1 MQRRYRRVACS
12 RGPGSKQDGPVT
24 TRRRGHSR
32 SRAVL
37 TAGAALAIAALA
49 ACSSTAATPTSSSKT
64 FGVGATGVVHFW
76 ARQAT
81 DGPAKALVQEFN
93 ASHKNLKVV
102 LHLTPPNDDTSQLA
116 TAIRAGSPPDVVGL
130 NDIDVPTFSHENA
143 LLNITKYVNALP
155 YKSALSP
162 GHLALATV
170 GTQYFGVPYL
180 ADLSV
185 LWYNKTLFTRAGLN
199 PNDPPT
205 DYAQIVTDAEK
216 IGALGHGIYGFSF
229 AGNCQGCLGFTMLPS
244 LWADGQH
251 LISGPLGNQTTNVA
265 ANAPL
270 KQMLAD
276 YQLMWSKHLV
286 PVNDQTQDGLTWGA
300 DFEAGKVGILPGDYG
315 FATKMTPSSEFGD
328 APLPGVTGDSY
339 STFDGGDDFV
349 IPAGAAN
356 ASGAWEFIQWAL
368 EPAQQQQ
375 YPSLGDTPV
384 RTDILTPAF
393 TAKNPFDAVA
403 LKALAK
409 GSVEYT
415 LAYDAVFNEP
425 GSPWFKMFEDAVY
438 NSNLSAGLTEGQSG
452 IESTLQSVTS

>member
-1 MQRRYRRVACS
+1 MRR
-12 RGPGSKQDGPVT
+12 
-24 TRRRGHSR
+24 
-32 SRAVL
+32 
-37 TAGAALAIAALA
+37 AGYLSIAAAALA
-49 ACSSTAATPTSSSKT
+49 AALALSACSSGGSTTPSSSSGKA
-64 FGVGATGVVHFW
+64 FGVDATGVVHFW

-81 DGPAKALVQEFN
+81 DGPAIALVKEFN

-143 LLNITKYVNALP
+143 LMNLTKYIDALP

-162 GHLALATV
+162 GHLALATI
-170 GTQYFGVPYL
+170 GNQYYGLPYL

-185 LWYNKTLFTRAGLN
+185 LWYNKKLFSEAGLN

-205 DYAQIVTDAEK
+205 NYAQIMTDAAAIQK
-216 IGALGHGIYGFSF
+216 LGNGVYGFSF
-229 AGNCQGCLGFTMLPS
+229 AGDCQGCLGFTMLPS
-244 LWADGQH
+244 LWADGVH
-251 LISGPLGNQTTNVA
+251 MISGPLGNQTANVA
-265 ANAPL
+265 NDAPL
-270 KQMLAD
+270 KTMLAD
-276 YQLMWSKHLV
+276 YHTLWADKMV
-286 PVNDQTQDGLTWGA
+286 PVNDQTQNGLTWGA

-315 FATKMTPSSEFGD
+315 IAAAFKPSLAPDFAD

-349 IPAGAAN
+349 IPAGASN
-356 ASGAWEFIQWAL
+356 ASGAWEFIKWVL
-368 EPAQQQQ
+368 EPAQQVQ
-375 YPSLGDTPV
+375 YPSLGDTPI

-393 TAKNPFDAVA
+393 AAKNPYDAVA

-415 LAYDAVFNEP
+415 LAYDAVYNEP

-438 NSNLSAGLTEGQSG
+438 SGNLSAGIQEGQSG
-452 IESTLQSVTS
+452 IQSTLQQVKS

>member
-1 MQRRYRRVACS
+1 MRRAGYLSIVA
-12 RGPGSKQDGPVT
+12 
-24 TRRRGHSR
+24 
-32 SRAVL
+32 A
-37 TAGAALAIAALA
+37 TAAATLALA
-49 ACSSTAATPTSSSKT
+49 ACSSSGGSSGSSASPKT
-64 FGVGATGVVHFW
+64 FGVNATGTVHFW

-81 DGPAKALVQEFN
+81 DGPAKALVKQFN
-93 ASHKNLKVV
+93 ATHKNLKVV

-143 LLNITKYVNALP
+143 LMDLTQYVNALP

-162 GHLALATV
+162 GHLRLATI
-170 GTQYFGVPYL
+170 GSKYYGVPYL

-185 LWYNKTLFTRAGLN
+185 LWYNKKLFSEAGLN

-205 DYAQIVTDAEK
+205 NYSEIMTDAKK
-216 IGALGHGIYGFSF
+216 ISALGHGIYGFSF

-244 LWADGQH
+244 LWADGVH
-251 LISGPLGNQTTNVA
+251 MISGPLGNQTANVA
-265 ANAPL
+265 SDAAL
-270 KQMLAD
+270 KTMLAD
-276 YQLMWSKHLV
+276 YRTLWANKEV
-286 PVNDQTQDGLTWGA
+286 PVNDQTQNGLTWGA

-315 FATKMTPSSEFGD
+315 FATAMKDPTEFAD
-328 APLPGVTGDSY
+328 APLPGVTGNSY

-349 IPAGAAN
+349 IPAGASN
-356 ASGAWEFIQWAL
+356 PSGAWEFIKWVL
-368 EPAQQQQ
+368 EPAQQVQ
-375 YPSLGDTPV
+375 YPSLGDTPI

-393 TAKNPFDAVA
+393 AAKNPYDAVA

-415 LAYDAVFNEP
+415 LAYDAVYNEP

-438 NSNLSAGLTEGQSG
+438 SGNLSSGIQEGQSG
-452 IESTLQSVTS
+452 IQSTLQQVKS

>member
-1 MQRRYRRVACS
+1 MHKRDPRPV
-12 RGPGSKQDGPVT
+12 PGRDHGSEQERPMT
-24 TRRRGHSR
+24 MTRARTRRP
-32 SRAVL
+32 AVL
-37 TAGAALAIAALA
+37 AGTAALTLATLALT
-49 ACSSTAATPTSSSKT
+49 ACGSSSPPATSKA
-64 FGVGATGVVHFW
+64 FGVDATGVVHFW

-81 DGPAKALVQEFN
+81 DGPAIALVKEFN
-93 ASHKNLKVV
+93 ATHKNLKVV

-143 LLNITKYVNALP
+143 LMNITKYVNALP

-162 GHLALATV
+162 GHLALATI
-170 GTQYFGVPYL
+170 GSQYYGVPYL

-185 LWYNKTLFTRAGLN
+185 LWYNKKLFTEAGLN
-199 PNDPPT
+199 PNDPPAN
-205 DYAQIVTDAEK
+205 YAQIVTDAEK
-216 IGALGHGIYGFSF
+216 ISALGHGIYGFSF
-229 AGNCQGCLGFTMLPS
+229 AGDCQGCLGFVMLPS

-265 ANAPL
+265 SNAPL

-276 YQLMWSKHLV
+276 YQLLWTKHLV
-286 PVNDQTQDGLTWGA
+286 PVDDQTQDGLTWGA

-315 FATKMTPSSEFGD
+315 FATKMTPSSEFAD
-328 APLPGVTGDSY
+328 APLPGVTGSSY

-356 ASGAWEFIQWAL
+356 PSGAWEFIKWVL
-368 EPAQQQQ
+368 EPAQQAQ

-393 TAKNPFDAVA
+393 AAKNPYDAVA

-438 NSNLSAGLTEGQSG
+438 YHNLSGGISEGQSG
-452 IESTLQSVTS
+452 IQSTLESVKS